1 MADFTM
7 YLKDVVTATD
17 GQVGLDDYPI
27 FDVAY
32 REPLNRKILDHFHN
46 REIGLETIDMF
57 VFAVKRKMNEIMP
70 LYNQFYKSQLLD
82 VDPFITFDSATE
94 SSNQA
99 ESIATNSSD
108 ATSKARAVN
117 SDTPQ
122 TQLAGHEDYATS
134 IVDNVA
140 ESNNTGDANSS
151 DSSLGSVSTRGFS
164 GAMSDLLVRYR
175 DTFLNIDMQIIA
187 ELEDCFMQIWSSGNE
202 YSDYPDGFLY
212 YPYRLGWF

>member
-1 MADFTM
+1 MAEFTM
-7 YLKDVVTATD
+7 YLKDVIENTD
-17 GQVGLDDYPI
+17 GHIGLDDYPI

-32 REPLNRKILDHFHN
+32 RAQLNKKITDHFWN
-46 REIGLETIDMF
+46 REIGVETIDMF

-70 LYNQFYKSQLLD
+70 LYNQFYQTQLLD

-99 ESIATNSSD
+99 ESIATNTSD
-108 ATSKARAVN
+108 AKSTARAVN

-122 TQLAGHEDYATS
+122 TQLAGNEDYATG

-140 ESNNTGDANSS
+140 ESTNTGDANSS
-151 DSSLGSVSTRGFS
+151 DSSLGSVNTRGFS
-164 GAMSDLLVRYR
+164 GAMSDLLIRYR

-187 ELEDCFMQIWSSGNE
+187 ELEDCFMQLWSTGDE
-202 YSDYPDGFLY
+202 YFPRQTLI
-212 YPYRLGWF
+212 GWWY